1 MFDIACIGILV
12 ADVLVKPVEAL
23 PQKGL
28 LELVDS
34 IELFSGGNAMT
45 AAINLK
51 KLGLEP
57 AVIGKVGRDPFGAF
71 LTRLLDENGI
81 NPAGVAVDERVQTSA
96 SVALSNAD
104 GERTF
109 LHCVGANGRFCIDDV
124 DWGIIEKSRFVFVT
138 GTYLLGDFDGQQTAE
153 FLKKCKQMGKLTA
166 LDVCWDSKGR
176 WETLLTDCY
185 PYIDIFMPSIDEAV
199 ELSRLSDPGEI
210 AGYFM
215 ARGVAGVVIKLGG
228 KGCYLKEN
236 RDAPGVLVA
245 PYKVENVLDTTGA
258 GDSFC
263 SGFLAGL
270 ALGKPLYECARLG
283 NAVGALCVGAKGAT
297 SGTKN
302 MADTLAFMEECK

>member
-12 ADVLVKPVEAL
+12 ADVLVKPVDAL
-23 PQKGL
+23 PHKGL
-28 LELVDS
+28 LELVES

-51 KLGLEP
+51 KLGFEP
-57 AVIGKVGRDPFGAF
+57 AVIGKVGRDPFGDF
-71 LTRLLDENGI
+71 LTGLLDKNGI
-81 NPAGVAVDERVQTSA
+81 NSAGVAVDGHVQTSA

-109 LHCVGANGRFCIDDV
+109 LHCVGANGKFCIDDV
-124 DWGIIEKSRFVFVT
+124 DWDIIEKSRFVFVT
-138 GTYLLGDFDGQQTAE
+138 GTYLLGDFDGEQTAE
-153 FLKKCKQMGKLTA
+153 FLKKCKQMGKITA

-176 WETLLTDCY
+176 WETLMADCY

-199 ELSRLSDPGEI
+199 EISRLAEPEEI

-215 ARGVAGVVIKLGG
+215 ASGVSCAVIKLGG
-228 KGCYLKEN
+228 RGCYLKEN
-236 RDAPGVLVA
+236 REVPGVAVA
-245 PYKVENVLDTTGA
+245 PYKVENVMDTTGA

-270 ALGKPLYECARLG
+270 AMGKPLLECAKLG